1 MTGATVARLLARAL
15 DADERV
21 IVLGPG
27 LDGPTGDA
35 RAAGL
40 VAAYGTHRVRST
52 PPGAAAALCGVAA
65 GAAAAGLRPVVLL
78 PDLAALAA
86 ALGQL
91 SRAAATHRAGHG
103 QPVAQGQPVPMV
115 VLVAQVAPGVSDLAG
130 LPGLLAGLAGCSV
143 ALPSGER
150 DLVALLPSALR
161 APGPVV
167 VLEPAGADDTEPTP
181 TELPSEPLGTAR
193 CRRAGS
199 DVTVVA
205 LGRLVGPALAAAE
218 RLGARGIELEVIDP
232 RTLAP
237 LDLGCLAASVAR
249 TGRLVVADDG
259 AGGAE
264 VVARVE
270 EAAFYELDAP
280 IVRVTPFLT
289 APPGGAATDP
299 AAVAAI
305 ETAVARVRR

>member
-91 SRAAATHRAGHG
+91 SRAAATHRAGHE
-103 QPVAQGQPVPMV
+103 QPVPMV

-270 EAAFYELDAP
+270 EAAFYDLDAP
-280 IVRVTPFLT
+280 IVRVTPLLT